1 MDNLTHSLVGLTVA
15 KTGLERLSPAAAA
28 VSILAANAPDAD
40 VVVGLFA
47 DRWTLLHHHR
57 GITHS
62 IVGALFLAL
71 VLPLLVY
78 GIDRLIASRRRREPT
93 VQLRGLLVVSLI
105 ATATH
110 PFLDWLNNYGVRPL
124 LPFDSRWF
132 YGDLLYIVD
141 PFMWLFVGGASF
153 LLTARTRFQR
163 IFWLGLAILLSWMVT
178 FGPGR
183 RADISN
189 PSVLIALWFGVVLVL
204 VVLFVLKAGQRWG
217 SRIAIAGL
225 ILIATYWLGLSVA
238 HRRAVSIATG
248 EANAIASQNQESV
261 ARLAVMPTLANPFRW
276 DSTFETNGATY
287 RFRLGL
293 LENGR
298 TTEQLI
304 RYPKPEGELA
314 SAIQQISEDRRLKI
328 FLDFARFPVARLRD
342 PGCSTDTLVQ
352 FADLRYTEPG
362 RQRASFTIDLSVDCR
377 TFRTSR

>member
-1 MDNLTHSLVGLTVA
+1 MDNLTHSLVGLTLA
-15 KTGLERLSPAAAA
+15 KAGLDRLSPAATT
-28 VSILAANAPDAD
+28 VSILAANSPDAD

-62 IVGALFLAL
+62 IVGTICLAL

-78 GIDRLIASRRRREPT
+78 AIDRVVAHWRGREPT
-93 VQLRGLLVVSLI
+93 TLLRGLLLVSLV

-141 PFMWLFVGGASF
+141 PFMWLFLGGASF
-153 LLTARTRFQR
+153 LLTSRTRLQKV
-163 IFWLGLAILLSWMVT
+163 FWVALAIILSWMIT

-189 PSVLIALWFGVVLVL
+189 SNFLIALWLGVVVMLAL
-204 VVLFVLKAGQRWG
+204 LFVFKTGKKWG
-217 SRIAIAGL
+217 TRIAFAGL
-225 ILIATYWLGLSVA
+225 ILVAIYWIGLSVA
-238 HRRAVSIATG
+238 HRQAVSIATNQ
-248 EANAIASQNQESV
+248 ANAIANQYQESI

-287 RFRLGL
+287 RFRLGI
-293 LENGR
+293 LENAGAIDR
-298 TTEQLI
+298 LV

-314 SAIQQISEDRRLKI
+314 AAIQEISGDRRLKI
-328 FLDFARFPVARLRD
+328 FLDFARFPVARLQD
-342 PGCSTDTLVQ
+342 PACSGETLVQ

-362 RQRASFTIDLSVDCR
+362 RQRVGFTIELPVDCR
-377 TFRTSR
+377 SLRSTR